1 MLWYGRQADR
11 RDAELIE
18 PAALKVPL
26 DAEICRGKLQRL
38 LDDLSD
44 RGGVDAFV
52 TSLGKK
58 HELFRSVLAPE
69 QVEAMDRG
77 TLDTLLECVFTVRRR
92 LPAALSR
99 VSHETLLEAV
109 KALLYGRENLAERM
123 RAFVATVPDA
133 DRKMKRAT
141 WDFAAELLH
150 FRAPEHYPL
159 MTRWV
164 WDPNTVS
171 GALREFLRGNDT
183 LRHIPIDDR
192 PGTFEGA
199 RVWFAEQLAALGF
212 YRDVHFVV
220 DLLLAQAYGDYVR
233 AMASGMGILSADFG
247 AKNDPAELL
256 AKLLGIDPARR
267 SGRPRIKPILH

>member
-1 MLWYGRQADR
+1 MLWYGKQADR

-18 PAALKVPL
+18 PAPLTVPL
-26 DAEICRGKLQRL
+26 DAEICRGKLQCL
-38 LDDLSD
+38 LNDLSE
-44 RGGVDAFV
+44 RGGMDVFV
-52 TSLGKK
+52 TSLEKK

-69 QVEAMDRG
+69 QVEAMDHG
-77 TLDTLLECVFTVRRR
+77 TLDTLLECVFTARRR
-92 LPAALSR
+92 LPAALSKM
-99 VSHETLLEAV
+99 SHETLLEAV
-109 KALLYGRENLAERM
+109 KVLLYGRESLAERV
-123 RAFVATVPDA
+123 RAFAAVIPDA
-133 DRKMKRAT
+133 DRKIKRAA

-150 FRAPEHYPL
+150 FRAPENYPL

-171 GALREFLRGNDT
+171 GALREFVRGNDT
-183 LRHIPIDDR
+183 MRHIPIDDR

-212 YRDVHFVV
+212 YRDVHFIV

-233 AMASGMGILSADFG
+233 AMASGMGILNADFG

-256 AKLLGIDPARR
+256 VKLLGIDPARR
-267 SGRPRIKPILH
+267 GGRPRIKPILH

>member
-1 MLWYGRQADR
+1 MIWYGRQADR

-18 PAALKVPL
+18 PAALTIPL

-38 LDDLSD
+38 LDDLSE
-44 RGGVDAFV
+44 RGGVDTFV
-52 TSLGKK
+52 TSLEKK
-58 HELFRSVLAPE
+58 HELFRDALAPE
-69 QVEAMDRG
+69 QVEAMDRN
-77 TLDTLLECVFTVRRR
+77 TLDTLLECVFTARRR
-92 LPAALSR
+92 LPAVLSR
-99 VSHETLLEAV
+99 VPDETLFEAV
-109 KALLYGRENLAERM
+109 KALLYGRENLAERV
-123 RAFVATVPDA
+123 RAFAAMVPDA
-133 DRKMKRAT
+133 DRKIKRAA

-159 MTRWV
+159 MARWV

-171 GALREFLRGNDT
+171 GALREFVRGNDT

-192 PGTFEGA
+192 PETYEGA

-256 AKLLGIDPARR
+256 VKLLGIDPARR
-267 SGRPRIKPILH
+267 GGRPRIKPILH